1 VLLYLQDV
9 FDFCGL
15 SEQEIRA
22 LAKHEHIS
30 QVSAA
35 AFGSSLLE
43 SKEGSADIERFMRD
57 DIEDDVKSHRP
68 SGRRPRAGFS
78 HNAKG

>member
-1 VLLYLQDV
+1 MLLYLQDV

-35 AFGSSLLE
+35 AFGSSILE
-43 SKEGSADIERFMRD
+43 SKEGRADIKRFMR
-57 DIEDDVKSHRP
+57 EDVEDAKSHRP

>member
-1 VLLYLQDV
+1 MLLYLQDV

-35 AFGSSLLE
+35 ALGSSLLE
-43 SKEGSADIERFMRD
+43 SKEGIGDIERFVRE
-57 DIEDDVKSHRP
+57 DIEDAESHRQ
-68 SGRRPRAGFS
+68 GRRSARCVGYLS
-78 HNAKG
+78 